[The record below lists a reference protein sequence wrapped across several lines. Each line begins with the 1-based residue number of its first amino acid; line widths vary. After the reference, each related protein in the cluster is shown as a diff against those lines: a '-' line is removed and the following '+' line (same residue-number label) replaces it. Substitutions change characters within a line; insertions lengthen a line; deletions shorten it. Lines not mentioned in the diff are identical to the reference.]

1 MKPYPVSNIPFF
13 TLVCLDHWKT
23 CKNPVR
29 SGDIRD
35 LFYASR
41 KSKKDECLDHDFL
54 LLAFAFYYKSN
65 KGGTYLF
72 ILYYLFID
80 PRALSSLDETASDTS
95 DSQILDK
102 EDNSQTESEG
112 NSFL

>member
-1 MKPYPVSNIPFF
+1 MRP
-13 TLVCLDHWKT
+13 
-23 CKNPVR
+23 
-29 SGDIRD
+29 G
-35 LFYASR
+35 

-54 LLAFAFYYKSN
+54 LVAFAFYYKSN
-65 KGGTYLF
+65 KGSTYLF

-95 DSQILDK
+95 QILDK
-102 EDNSQTESEG
+102 EDNSQSESEG

>member
-1 MKPYPVSNIPFF
+1 MSWPWLPA
-13 TLVCLDHWKT
+13 
-23 CKNPVR
+23 
-29 SGDIRD
+29 SG
-35 LFYASR
+35 L
-41 KSKKDECLDHDFL
+41 CL
-54 LLAFAFYYKSN
+54 LLKSN
-65 KGGTYLF
+65 KGSTYLF

-102 EDNSQTESEG
+102 EDNSQSESEE